1 MKLQNQLE
9 TMRAEWAKAPF
20 MTRQMAG
27 AYVGPMLDLIE
38 GLIQRTEAQNAA
50 LLAVIGERV
59 ASLNEVRALIV
70 KAEALGAL
78 PGWMIEHAKRAAGGE
93 Q

>member
-1 MKLQNQLE
+1 
-9 TMRAEWAKAPF
+9 
-20 MTRQMAG
+20 MAG

-50 LLAVIGERV
+50 LLAVIGERE
-59 ASLNEVRALIV
+59 ASIGEVRALIF

-78 PGWMIEHAKRAAGGE
+78 PGWMIEHAKRATEGNK
-93 Q
+93 